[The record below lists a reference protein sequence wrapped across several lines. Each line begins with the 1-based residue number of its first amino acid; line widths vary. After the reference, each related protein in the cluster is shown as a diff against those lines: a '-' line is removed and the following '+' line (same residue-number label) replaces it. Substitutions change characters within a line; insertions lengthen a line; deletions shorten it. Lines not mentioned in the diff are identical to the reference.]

1 MAFHTSALHRN
12 ASLFLSGCF
21 DRKLRLWSLET
32 GRVVAWQAAP
42 AMVTCAAF
50 SPDGRLIVAGLFS
63 GLCLVLAADGLQ
75 LLRTLDCRNRRGPF
89 RHGRKV
95 TGLDFTPGGSHALVT
110 TNDSRVRMVDLL
122 SGQTVVKYAGLRN
135 ADMQI
140 RASFDASALRVAS
153 GSEDGR
159 VLVWRTQNDLYVPAL
174 NPRLTGFDEA
184 RVRSFESFVADEGA
198 QDAAVGA
205 ALRAEELLEDPRDTE
220 AEAFRRRCEEDCRD
234 GHTMVWRDERGLV
247 FRASVSART
256 VDAAQIS
263 GVYTPPGLRNRGI
276 ATRALAEMCLR
287 LLERSGECCLFV
299 NAVNTPAIAVY
310 RRLGFV
316 ERSPWAS
323 AMPAGGASEE
333 RAKPWMA

>member
-1 MAFHTSALHRN
+1 MTAVAFHTSALHRS

-110 TNDSRVRMVDLL
+110 TNDSRVRLVDLL
-122 SGQTVVKYAGLRN
+122 SGQTVLKFAGLRN

-140 RASFDASALRVAS
+140 RASFDAQALRVAS

-159 VLVWRTQNDLYVPAL
+159 VLVWRAQNDLYVPAL
-174 NPRLTGFDEA
+174 NPRLTGYDET
-184 RVRSFESFVADEGA
+184 RVRSFEGFVADEGA
-198 QDAAVGA
+198 QDAAVAA
-205 ALRAEELLEDPRDTE
+205 ALRAEEFLDLGSAARPAVTVALFAPAAALAIARPADRAAEWCRADAGGEEEEEGVE
-220 AEAFRRRCEEDCRD
+220 AAAATAVEAGGEAAAAAALAARRAAA
-234 GHTMVWRDERGLV
+234 L
-247 FRASVSART
+247 RAALASHVVIVSA
-256 VDAAQIS
+256 DAR
-263 GVYTPPGLRNRGI
+263 GVIRVYENVG
-276 ATRALAEMCLR
+276 AKER
-287 LLERSGECCLFV
+287 L
-299 NAVNTPAIAVY
+299 
-310 RRLGFV
+310 
-316 ERSPWAS
+316 
-323 AMPAGGASEE
+323 
-333 RAKPWMA
+333 

>member
-1 MAFHTSALHRN
+1 VTAVAFHTSALHRS

-110 TNDSRVRMVDLL
+110 TNDSRVRLVDLL
-122 SGQTVVKYAGLRN
+122 SGQTVLKFAGLRN

-140 RASFDASALRVAS
+140 RASFDAQALRVAS

-159 VLVWRTQNDLYVPAL
+159 VLVWRAQNDLYVPAL
-174 NPRLTGFDEA
+174 NPRLTGFDET
-184 RVRSFESFVADEGA
+184 RVRSFEGFVADEGA
-198 QDAAVGA
+198 QDAAVAA
-205 ALRAEELLEDPRDTE
+205 ALRAEEFLDL
-220 AEAFRRRCEEDCRD
+220 
-234 GHTMVWRDERGLV
+234 G
-247 FRASVSART
+247 SAARPAVT
-256 VDAAQIS
+256 VALFAPAA
-263 GVYTPPGLRNRGI
+263 
-276 ATRALAEMCLR
+276 ALAIARPVDRAAEWCR
-287 LLERSGECCLFV
+287 AVAGGEEEGEG
-299 NAVNTPAIAVY
+299 A
-310 RRLGFV
+310 
-316 ERSPWAS
+316 AS
-323 AMPAGGASEE
+323 AAAAAAALAAGAA
-333 RAKPWMA
+333 RAVVAWATFWAAWTPTLCAR